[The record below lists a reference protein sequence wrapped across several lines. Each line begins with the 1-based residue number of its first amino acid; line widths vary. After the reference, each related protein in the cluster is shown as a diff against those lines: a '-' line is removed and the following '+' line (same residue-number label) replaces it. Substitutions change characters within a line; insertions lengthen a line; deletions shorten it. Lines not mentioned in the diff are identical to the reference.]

1 MDKARSSKDITAL
14 QGLAIAGFALV
25 GLFFLGFF
33 DPLPERREATA
44 NGVFVYFGPEGETI
58 PRPGAVPAERE
69 AALAALEASDYFG
82 AYAAGPRGR
91 HGVWTGAWT
100 PELARTYALAACGV
114 DCRIVA
120 ERHPLHRDPERT
132 EPVATTAMA
141 RNLAIH
147 WPFHDEHIA
156 IGGAGAWG
164 HRTEPAG
171 KGAWKNAMRDAAADC
186 ETRRAAERAPNTDIS
201 PPCTVQRLT
210 EIVDL
215 RPKPALYPA
224 RFTVGLTAL
233 TPVAETEVVEMPG
246 APSRWITPYM
256 PKGLHGA
263 RADNGETSYDVVRN
277 AGWPAAGAQ
286 IALTKCNAA
295 RRPGEPDCVVSHVRI
310 PENDVPSDR
319 LAVTPGVY
327 EAYQVW
333 LARDGAGA
341 FAIGPYGAGG
351 PGFDHPSVEA
361 AMQKAA
367 EDAGLVFVFNPVVAT
382 ALSHTSIDEQADA
395 LAASDG
401 PVVAYCASGMRSSL
415 LWSLAVAGQMPTEEI
430 LDRTRAAGYPLDHL
444 HGQIDGVRARRSGQE

>member
-215 RPKPALYPA
+215 RPKPELYPA
-224 RFTVGLTAL
+224 AFTLDPAPL
-233 TPVAETEVVEMPG
+233 APVSDTEIVKLRGDRAFDLPG
-246 APSRWITPYM
+246 VLGPFLPR
-256 PKGLHGA
+256 GLHGA
-263 RADNGETSYDVVRN
+263 RAANGASASEVVRQ
-277 AGWPAAGAQ
+277 AGWPAAGET
-286 IALTKCNAA
+286 IALEKCNAA
-295 RRPGEPDCVVSHVRI
+295 RRPGEPACVITHTRT
-310 PENDVPSDR
+310 PDRPVPGGA
-319 LAVTPGVY
+319 LAVTPELY
-327 EAYQVW
+327 AAFEAW
-333 LARDGAGA
+333 ERTEGAGA
-341 FAIGPYGAGG
+341 FAIGPYGAWGSSYG
-351 PGFDHPSVEA
+351 YDDAEA
-361 AMQKAA
+361 AVQKAA
-367 EDAGLVFVFNPVVAT
+367 DWCWYYTRRNWSYRQVARAFLDPDVACRVVA
-382 ALSHTSIDEQADA
+382 IRDN
-395 LAASDG
+395 
-401 PVVAYCASGMRSSL
+401 
-415 LWSLAVAGQMPTEEI
+415 
-430 LDRTRAAGYPLDHL
+430 
-444 HGQIDGVRARRSGQE
+444 